1 MLNKVI
7 DSYVTLHY
15 EIARMKID
23 AHLSFSKREALGIRL
38 PSMKRNKS
46 FKKKKK
52 KWRPF
57 SITLSA
63 LMKNSWKNHLS
74 TTNYTLTTKIQIFN
88 QNHGLSLKRY
98 QFKTS
103 STSSFTAY
111 NGVFFLFSGQYRQEK
126 CVLRYSRTKKRFS
139 ML

>member
-7 DSYVTLHY
+7 DNYVTLHY

-46 FKKKKK
+46 FKKTK
-52 KWRPF
+52 KWRSF

-63 LMKNSWKNHLS
+63 PLKNSWKKHLS
-74 TTNYTLTTKIQIFN
+74 TTNYTFKTKIRIFN
-88 QNHGLSLKRY
+88 QNHGLSLKSY
-98 QFKTS
+98 KFKTS

-111 NGVFFLFSGQYRQEK
+111 NGVFFLFSRQYSQEK
-126 CVLRYSRTKKRFS
+126 CVLRYSRTKKR
-139 ML
+139 LCRL